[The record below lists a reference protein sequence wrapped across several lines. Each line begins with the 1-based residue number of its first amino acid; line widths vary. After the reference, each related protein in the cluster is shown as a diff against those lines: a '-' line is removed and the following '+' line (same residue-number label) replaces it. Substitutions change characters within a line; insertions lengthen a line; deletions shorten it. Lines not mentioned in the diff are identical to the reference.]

1 MMKNGS
7 LSNPWNDLA
16 RKGYKRV
23 PDTNRPWYRYS
34 KRLLS
39 QLDPK
44 PGSKALDV
52 GCGVGEFLAVLNDAG
67 FEASGVDGSSTQV
80 AHVVEGGMAARVVD
94 LEGTLPFND
103 SSFSLVTC
111 LEVIEHIARAEV
123 LLREVRRVLS
133 PSGKL
138 LITTPN
144 FAFLN
149 NRIHYLLGSGP
160 CSEGVH
166 LRFFTKD
173 RLEDLLR
180 DAGFG
185 VAGRASYGVVPAVS
199 TVLTRAMHRPPLLW
213 KVPEPLESLF
223 AYDLIYLAAKVS

>member
-1 MMKNGS
+1 LKDGS

-16 RKGYKRV
+16 LKGYKRI
-23 PDTNRPWYRYS
+23 PDSNRPWYRFG
-34 KRLLS
+34 KQLLP
-39 QLDPK
+39 QLNLM
-44 PGSKALDV
+44 PGSRALDV
-52 GCGVGEFLAVLNDAG
+52 GCGVGEFLGVLNEAG
-67 FEASGVDGSSTQV
+67 FEACGVDGSSTQV
-80 AHVVEGGMAARVVD
+80 AQVVDRGMVAKVAD
-94 LEGTLPFND
+94 LEGSLPFED
-103 SSFSLVTC
+103 ESFSLVSC

-123 LLREVRRVLS
+123 LLQEVHRVLS

-149 NRIHYLLGSGP
+149 NRVHYLLGSGP

-173 RLEDLLR
+173 RLEGLLR
-180 DAGFG
+180 NAGFD
-185 VAGRASYGVVPAVS
+185 VVGRASYGVVPAVS

-213 KVPEPLESLF
+213 KVPKRLEALF
-223 AYDLIYLAAKVS
+223 AYDLIFLTERAS